1 MSRPEPPL
9 AQFLPLL
16 GFTGA
21 PQARIEEATEAL
33 SH

>member
-1 MSRPEPPL
+1 MSRPEPPS
-9 AQFLPLL
+9 AQSLPLP

-21 PQARIEEATEAL
+21 PQARIEEGTEAL